1 MASVDTQYSATLP
14 ASVPDQS
21 AAGGTGAQVARTG
34 NDKAED
40 IDWFSPAQ
48 SAEYHPITIRA
59 NTVITAA
66 TTLDALANGI
76 LSHIGE
82 YMPD

>member
-48 SAEYHPITIRA
+48 AYGVRRA
-59 NTVITAA
+59 YARMGSGLRYCIMQ
-66 TTLDALANGI
+66 LRKK
-76 LSHIGE
+76 
-82 YMPD
+82 